1 MKVAVIVQARMG
13 SNRLPGKVLL
23 PLGKISVL
31 EHVLTRCKAIIDVD
45 EVCCTMPDTEDSI
58 PIAVVAEKLG
68 VQVFKGSKHDVLGRY
83 YGAAQAVNA
92 AIVLRV
98 TADCPMIDPEVC
110 GNVLALVRGGGVEF
124 ACNNMPPTWPHGLDC
139 EAVTFA
145 SLERAYLESDRAYER
160 EHVTPWIRNHPN
172 ILKATLIGPA
182 NGSEGHRWTID
193 NQSDYDFLQAIWKRL
208 PSGCG
213 SWSYRVPLKILQAE
227 PDLAEINKGP
237 DRLEG
242 LKKSMMEELA

>member
-23 PLGKISVL
+23 PLGEISVL
-31 EHVLTRCKAIIDVD
+31 EHVLTRCKAIINVD
-45 EVCCTMPDTEDSI
+45 MVCCAMPDTNDSI
-58 PIAVVAEKLG
+58 PITQVAERLG
-68 VQVFKGSKHDVLGRY
+68 VQVFKGSEHDVLGRY

-92 AIVLRV
+92 DIVLRV

-110 GNVLALVRGGGVEF
+110 GSVLALVRNGGVEF

-139 EAVTFA
+139 EVITFA
-145 SLERAYLESDRAYER
+145 SLERAHLEAEKAHER

-182 NGSEGHRWTID
+182 NGSERLRWTID

-208 PSGCG
+208 PLGCE

-227 PDLAEINKGP
+227 PGLAEINKGL

-242 LKKSMMEELA
+242 PKKSMMEELA